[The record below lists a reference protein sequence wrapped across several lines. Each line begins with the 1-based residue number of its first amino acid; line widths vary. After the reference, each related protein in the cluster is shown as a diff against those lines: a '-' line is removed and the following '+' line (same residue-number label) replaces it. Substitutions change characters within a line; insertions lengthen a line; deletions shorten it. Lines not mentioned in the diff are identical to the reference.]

1 LNLPIFL
8 GGMSCNLCWHY
19 LNLVVCTWA
28 NPGKIESNPDV
39 ASRHPLVVDFR
50 LWIGELDMRRL
61 YQVECPPWRDPRALN
76 MPTLGVL
83 KKPWIFD

>member
-39 ASRHPLVVDFR
+39 ASRHPLVVDFG
-50 LWIGELDMRRL
+50 L
-61 YQVECPPWRDPRALN
+61 
-76 MPTLGVL
+76 
-83 KKPWIFD
+83 

>member
-1 LNLPIFL
+1 LLGGMSCNLCWHYLNLPIFL

-39 ASRHPLVVDFR
+39 ASRHPLVVDFG
-50 LWIGELDMRRL
+50 L
-61 YQVECPPWRDPRALN
+61 
-76 MPTLGVL
+76 
-83 KKPWIFD
+83 